1 MRRLGLFDMSGNVW
15 EWCQDAYVKDVRAI
29 PQGGGPTRSD
39 GPERVLRGGCFHNWA
54 IHCTVSK
61 RYQMER
67 QYHDGCVGFRVVL
80 AES

>member
-1 MRRLGLFDMSGNVW
+1 MSGKAW
-15 EWCQDAYVKDVRAI
+15 GQCQDTYVKDVRAI
-29 PQGGGPTRSD
+29 PQ
-39 GPERVLRGGCFHNWA
+39 VGGCFHNWA

-67 QYHDGCVGFRVVL
+67 QHHDGCVGFRVVL

>member
-1 MRRLGLFDMSGNVW
+1 MRRLGSLP
-15 EWCQDAYVKDVRAI
+15 C
-29 PQGGGPTRSD
+29 
-39 GPERVLRGGCFHNWA
+39 CFHNWA

-67 QYHDGCVGFRVVL
+67 QYRDGCIGFRAVL